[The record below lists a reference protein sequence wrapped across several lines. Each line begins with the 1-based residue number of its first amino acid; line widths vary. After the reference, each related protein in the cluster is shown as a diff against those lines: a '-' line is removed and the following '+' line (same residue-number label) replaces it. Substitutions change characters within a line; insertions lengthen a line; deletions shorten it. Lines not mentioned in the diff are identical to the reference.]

1 MDAIVTF
8 ISRRHHN
15 DILIKF
21 KSKLTFVSNLMLAVI
36 MGSMDGE
43 MFSFCGSIIIEIF
56 LI

>member
-36 MGSMDGE
+36 MEIMDGA
-43 MFSFCGSIIIEIF
+43 MFSVCVCIVIDIF